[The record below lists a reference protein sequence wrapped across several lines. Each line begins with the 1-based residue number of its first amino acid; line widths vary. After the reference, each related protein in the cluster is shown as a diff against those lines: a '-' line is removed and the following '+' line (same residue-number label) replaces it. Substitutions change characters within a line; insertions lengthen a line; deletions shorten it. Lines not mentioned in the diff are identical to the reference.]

1 MKEDNS
7 KEDNKLNLSFKIRGY
22 AHKISFSVD
31 DKSFY
36 YDINH
41 IKVNKLLSIL
51 PWHKLNLLNMKN

>member
-22 AHKISFSVD
+22 THTISFSVY

-36 YDINH
+36 YDIDH
-41 IKVNKLLSIL
+41 IKVNNRRI
-51 PWHKLNLLNMKN
+51 